1 MLIRCSSLADAFS
14 GAVESSFL
22 LAMAFA
28 ILILD
33 ESSQKRITA
42 MKLLT
47 ILFLVSLLCAPTC
60 SSAQQSTPKSKD
72 IQIGL
77 TQKDKFV
84 VRLMKVINKSGKEI
98 PGLMKLDSFR
108 PDAKLF
114 IFKNS
119 QGNMQ
124 KISDKDI
131 NEIVFQRV
139 RQGILTGKPR
149 NYRVSAMNGKPKPI
163 ELTYS
168 DVKIK
173 DGVLFLSQKK
183 VSEYFNDRDKYTSDD
198 FMYSNKFHT
207 YITRKEQ
214 KFPELYSKDF
224 AFNDG
229 YWEISRKTASEY
241 CRACLKIEIL
251 NMQPDPKRET
261 LRMRCKEILYDTY
274 YE

>member
-1 MLIRCSSLADAFS
+1 
-14 GAVESSFL
+14 
-22 LAMAFA
+22 
-28 ILILD
+28 
-33 ESSQKRITA
+33 
-42 MKLLT
+42 
-47 ILFLVSLLCAPTC
+47 
-60 SSAQQSTPKSKD
+60 
-72 IQIGL
+72 
-77 TQKDKFV
+77 
-84 VRLMKVINKSGKEI
+84 
-98 PGLMKLDSFR
+98 
-108 PDAKLF
+108 
-114 IFKNS
+114 
-119 QGNMQ
+119 MQ